1 MYTKIKKD
9 KIKKEYNKILNFTQG
24 AEMKKIVLIT
34 GASSGI
40 GRATALRYAEK
51 SYDLIL
57 VARRMDK
64 LEELKDEILGFKNIE
79 IKLLQMD
86 ISNSEEVKN
95 SINSL
100 EDRWK
105 QIDILINSA
114 GLALGMDKIHESE
127 YSSFDNVIDVN
138 IKGLLY
144 MSKTVIPLMLAAKL
158 DGHVVNLGSTAGRVA
173 YSGGGVYCA
182 SKAAVKTLSDAM
194 RIDLIDTPIRVT
206 NIEPG
211 MVETP
216 FSNVRFRGDDK
227 KAENVYKGIEALTS
241 KDVAEVI
248 VYTTSL
254 PQNVQVCELMLTP
267 NKQATGR
274 DIYKI

>member
-1 MYTKIKKD
+1 MNV
-9 KIKKEYNKILNFTQG
+9 NKILNFIWG
-24 AEMKKIVLIT
+24 AKMKKIVLIT

-40 GRATALRYAEK
+40 GRAAALRYADK

-57 VARRMDK
+57 VARRLDK
-64 LEELKDEILGFKNIE
+64 LAELRDEILGLKNIE
-79 IKLLQMD
+79 IQLLQID
-86 ISNSEEVKN
+86 ISNSKEVEN

-100 EDRWK
+100 EDKWK
-105 QIDILINSA
+105 KIDILVNSA

-127 YSSFDNVIDVN
+127 YNSFDNVVDVN

-144 MSKTVIPLMLAAKL
+144 MSKKIISLMLEAKVN
-158 DGHVVNLGSTAGRVA
+158 GHVVNLGSTAGRGA
-173 YSGGGVYCA
+173 YAGGGVYCA

-216 FSNVRFRGDDK
+216 FSNIRFRGDDK
-227 KAENVYKGIEALTS
+227 KAENVYKGIEALTPD
-241 KDVAEVI
+241 DVAEVI

-274 DIYKI
+274 DIYKLTNLDEK

>member
-1 MYTKIKKD
+1 
-9 KIKKEYNKILNFTQG
+9 
-24 AEMKKIVLIT
+24 MKKIVLIT

-40 GRATALRYAEK
+40 GRAAALKYAEK

-64 LEELKDEILGFKNIE
+64 LEELKDEILGFKNIK
-79 IKLLQMD
+79 IKLLQID

-100 EDRWK
+100 EDKWK

-138 IKGLLY
+138 VKGLLY
-144 MSKTVIPLMLAAKL
+144 ISKTIIPLMLTAKTN
-158 DGHVVNLGSTAGRVA
+158 GHVVNLGSTAGRGA
-173 YSGGGVYCA
+173 YPGGGVYCA
-182 SKAAVKTLSDAM
+182 TKAAVKTLSDAM

-211 MVETP
+211 MVETS
-216 FSNVRFRGDDK
+216 FSNIRFRGNEK
-227 KAENVYKGIEALTS
+227 KANNVYKGIE
-241 KDVAEVI
+241 
-248 VYTTSL
+248 
-254 PQNVQVCELMLTP
+254 
-267 NKQATGR
+267 
-274 DIYKI
+274 

>member
-1 MYTKIKKD
+1 
-9 KIKKEYNKILNFTQG
+9 
-24 AEMKKIVLIT
+24 MKKIVLIT

-40 GRATALRYAEK
+40 GRAVALRYAEK

-79 IKLLQMD
+79 IKLLQLD
-86 ISNSEEVKN
+86 ISISEEVDK

-100 EDRWK
+100 EKKWK
-105 QIDILINSA
+105 RIDILVNSA
-114 GLALGMDKIHESE
+114 GLALGMDKIHESQ

-144 MSKTVIPLMLAAKL
+144 MSKKIIPLMLEAKVN
-158 DGHVVNLGSTAGRVA
+158 GHIVNLGSTAGRGA
-173 YSGGGVYCA
+173 YPGGGVYCA

-211 MVETP
+211 MVETS
-216 FSNVRFRGDDK
+216 FSNIRFGGDDT
-227 KAENVYKGIEALTS
+227 KAENVYKGIEALTAE
-241 KDVAEVI
+241 DVAEVI

-267 NKQATGR
+267 NKQATGTH
-274 DIYKI
+274 IYKSTK

>member
-1 MYTKIKKD
+1 
-9 KIKKEYNKILNFTQG
+9 
-24 AEMKKIVLIT
+24 MKKIVLIT

-64 LEELKDEILGFKNIE
+64 LEELKNEILGFKNIE

-86 ISNSEEVKN
+86 ISDSEEVKN
-95 SINSL
+95 KINSL

-105 QIDILINSA
+105 QIDILVNSA

-144 MSKTVIPLMLAAKL
+144 VSKTVIPLMLEAKL

-241 KDVAEVI
+241 EDVAEVI

-254 PQNVQVCELMLTP
+254 PQNIQVCELMLTP

-274 DIYKI
+274 DIYKQMD

>member
-1 MYTKIKKD
+1 
-9 KIKKEYNKILNFTQG
+9 
-24 AEMKKIVLIT
+24 MKKIVLIT

-158 DGHVVNLGSTAGRVA
+158 NGHVVNLGSTATAGRGA
-173 YSGGGVYCA
+173 YPGGGIYCA

-241 KDVAEVI
+241 EDVAEVI

-267 NKQATGR
+267 NKQATGTHIHR
-274 DIYKI
+274 QMDEIGK

>member
-274 DIYKI
+274 DIYKL

>member
-1 MYTKIKKD
+1 
-9 KIKKEYNKILNFTQG
+9 
-24 AEMKKIVLIT
+24 MKKIVLIT

-64 LEELKDEILGFKNIE
+64 LEELKDEIIGFKNIE
-79 IKLLQMD
+79 VKLLQID
-86 ISNSEEVKN
+86 ISSSEEVKN
-95 SINSL
+95 GINSL
-100 EDRWK
+100 EGRWK

-127 YSSFDNVIDVN
+127 YSSFDSVIDVN

-144 MSKTVIPLMLAAKL
+144 ISKTVIPLMLAAKV
-158 DGHVVNLGSTAGRVA
+158 DGHVVNLGSTAGRLA

-182 SKAAVKTLSDAM
+182 SKAAVKTLTDAM

-216 FSNVRFRGDDK
+216 FSNIRFRGDDE
-227 KAENVYKGIEALTS
+227 KAENVYKGIEALTPG
-241 KDVAEVI
+241 DVAEVI

-274 DIYKI
+274 DLYRSTKQDKNEK

>member
-1 MYTKIKKD
+1 M
-9 KIKKEYNKILNFTQG
+9 N
-24 AEMKKIVLIT
+24 KIVLIT

-40 GRATALRYAEK
+40 GRAAALRYAEK
-51 SYDLIL
+51 SHDLIL
-57 VARRMDK
+57 VARRMDV
-64 LEELKDEILGFKNIE
+64 LEKLKDEILKIKNVE
-79 IKLLQMD
+79 VKLLQMD
-86 ISNSEEVKN
+86 ISNVEEVKN
-95 SINSL
+95 GINSL

-105 QIDILINSA
+105 QISILVNSA

-127 YSSFDNVIDVN
+127 YSTFDNVIDVN

-158 DGHVVNLGSTAGRVA
+158 NGHVVNLGSTAGRGA
-173 YSGGGVYCA
+173 YPGGGVYCA

-216 FSNVRFRGDDK
+216 FSNVRFKGDNE

-241 KDVAEVI
+241 DDVAEVI

-267 NKQATGR
+267 NKQATGTH
-274 DIYKI
+274 IYKQMD

>member
-1 MYTKIKKD
+1 
-9 KIKKEYNKILNFTQG
+9 
-24 AEMKKIVLIT
+24 MKKIVLIT

-40 GRATALRYAEK
+40 GRAAALKYAEK

-64 LEELKDEILGFKNIE
+64 LEELKDEILGFKNIK
-79 IKLLQMD
+79 IKLLQID

-100 EDRWK
+100 EDKWK

-138 IKGLLY
+138 VKGLLY
-144 MSKTVIPLMLAAKL
+144 ISKTIIPLMLTAKTN
-158 DGHVVNLGSTAGRVA
+158 GHVVNLGSTAGRGA
-173 YSGGGVYCA
+173 YPGGGVYCA
-182 SKAAVKTLSDAM
+182 TKAAVKTLSDAM

-211 MVETP
+211 MVETS
-216 FSNVRFRGDDK
+216 FSNIRFRGNEK
-227 KAENVYKGIEALTS
+227 KANNVYKGIEPLTPE
-241 KDVAEVI
+241 DVADVI
-248 VYTTSL
+248 VSTTSL
-254 PQNVQVCELMLTP
+254 PQNVQICELMLTP

-274 DIYKI
+274 DIYKV

>member
-1 MYTKIKKD
+1 
-9 KIKKEYNKILNFTQG
+9 
-24 AEMKKIVLIT
+24 MKKIVLIT

-40 GRATALRYAEK
+40 GRAAALRYAEK

-57 VARRMDK
+57 VARRVDK
-64 LEELKDEILGFKNIE
+64 LEELKDEILGFKNID

-86 ISNSEEVKN
+86 ISSSEDVEK

-100 EDRWK
+100 EDKWRK
-105 QIDILINSA
+105 IDILVNSA

-138 IKGLLY
+138 VKGLLY
-144 MSKTVIPLMLAAKL
+144 MSKKIISLMLEAKVN
-158 DGHVVNLGSTAGRVA
+158 GHVVNLGSTAGRGA
-173 YSGGGVYCA
+173 YPGGGVYCA

-241 KDVAEVI
+241 EDVAEVI

-254 PQNVQVCELMLTP
+254 PQNIQVCELMLTP

-274 DIYKI
+274 DIHKLTPQYENEK

>member
-1 MYTKIKKD
+1 
-9 KIKKEYNKILNFTQG
+9 
-24 AEMKKIVLIT
+24 MKKNVLIT

-51 SYDLIL
+51 SYNLIL

-79 IKLLQMD
+79 IKLLQLD
-86 ISNSEEVKN
+86 ISISEEVEK

-100 EDRWK
+100 DNKWK
-105 QIDILINSA
+105 KIDILVNSA
-114 GLALGMDKIHESE
+114 GLALGMDKIHESQ

-144 MSKTVIPLMLAAKL
+144 MSKKIISLMLTSKVN
-158 DGHVVNLGSTAGRVA
+158 GHIVNLGSTAGRGA

-216 FSNVRFRGDDK
+216 FSNIRFGGDDK
-227 KAENVYKGIEALTS
+227 KAENVYKGIEALTAE
-241 KDVAEVI
+241 DVAEVI
-248 VYTTSL
+248 VYATSL

-274 DIYKI
+274 DIYKPTK